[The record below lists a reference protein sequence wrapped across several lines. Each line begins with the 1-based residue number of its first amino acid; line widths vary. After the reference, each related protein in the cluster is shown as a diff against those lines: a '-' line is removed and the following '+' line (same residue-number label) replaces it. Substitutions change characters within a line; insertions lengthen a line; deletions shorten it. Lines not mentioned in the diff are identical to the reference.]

1 MSADELRRI
10 LDLLTEARA
19 RWYLLDD
26 ETQRALTSAAG
37 TSDSC
42 SLRDD
47 LEAAAAHVRAALGSG
62 HPVQT

>member
-19 RWYLLDD
+19 LWYSLDE
-26 ETQRALTSAAG
+26 ETQRALTVAPG
-37 TSDSC
+37 TNDKC

-47 LEAAAAHVRAALGSG
+47 LDAAAAHVRAALGAG
-62 HPVQT
+62 HPVPR